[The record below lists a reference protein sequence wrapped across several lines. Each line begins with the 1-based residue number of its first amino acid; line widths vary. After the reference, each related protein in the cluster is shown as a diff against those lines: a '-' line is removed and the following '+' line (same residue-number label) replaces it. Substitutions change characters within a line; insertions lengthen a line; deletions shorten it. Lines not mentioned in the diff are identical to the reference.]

1 MLHSHTSTAATLS
14 PKSSSPTPEAAS
26 PIQLKQQ
33 TPRSFPTPPTSA
45 TKDLFSPVE
54 STTPTSTLLTVSAK
68 LEDREEIMT
77 SKSNVAPTSR
87 SHSPSPLLWNET
99 GWNAGNF
106 TFSPFSNEDNQKEEE
121 GKKGRRFEERRSSA
135 TDSDKSSS
143 LHSSTTPSSSEESKK
158 EEVTKKSTT
167 FGFSKLAP
175 TAQPFVFSP
184 KPAQHTPTVSTP
196 PFARLSPLTTTS
208 IPRHS
213 SLPFPATS
221 SHSSTNSP
229 LEPPHSA
236 MPRFNTSGQFLD
248 QGSRYDIAEEI
259 LQLQGGGFE
268 SGGVGDQVE
277 ELSTYDSFG
286 EGADGGGWTAEQQ
299 QHFNSMFASPYQGSP
314 ERSRSSSVAS
324 SSSFFSSPHRSSV
337 DRNATVQQHLTSYF
351 GPSPVDVAPLN
362 LPAGFDNF
370 TPHLSRTSS
379 MSSFDSQIYPPL
391 AHPEPF
397 NLTPEDPLYIQAR
410 EIYTTSCCSTLKTA
424 PPPAKLWEIGEYFD
438 KAMNQENP
446 LAALYGVNSEQ
457 TKGFYANPATSGLNE
472 VVVKVA
478 AMRGRQN
485 QMLSVQRS
493 AAGQILP
500 GPSPN
505 NRKLELYKTE
515 LCRSWEEKGTW

>member
-1 MLHSHTSTAATLS
+1 MQ
-14 PKSSSPTPEAAS
+14 EG
-26 PIQLKQQ
+26 
-33 TPRSFPTPPTSA
+33 
-45 TKDLFSPVE
+45 E
-54 STTPTSTLLTVSAK
+54 
-68 LEDREEIMT
+68 
-77 SKSNVAPTSR
+77 
-87 SHSPSPLLWNET
+87 
-99 GWNAGNF
+99 GG
-106 TFSPFSNEDNQKEEE
+106 EE
-121 GKKGRRFEERRSSA
+121 GKGRRFEQERRSS
-135 TDSDKSSS
+135 TNDSDKSSS
-143 LHSSTTPSSSEESKK
+143 LHSSTTPSSASAEEGKK
-158 EEVTKKSTT
+158 EEGMKKKSTS
-167 FGFSKLAP
+167 GFSKLAP

-184 KPAQHTPTVSTP
+184 KPTQHTPTVSTP

-208 IPRHS
+208 VPRHS

-221 SHSSTNSP
+221 SHSSNNSP

-248 QGSRYDIAEEI
+248 KGSRYNIAEEI

-268 SGGVGDQVE
+268 GVGNQVE
-277 ELSTYDSFG
+277 ELSTYDSFC

-299 QHFNSMFASPYQGSP
+299 QHFNSMFASPYEGSP
-314 ERSRSSSVAS
+314 ERSRSSSNAS
-324 SSSFFSSPHRSSV
+324 SSSFFGSYRSSI

-351 GPSPVDVAPLN
+351 GPSPVDIAPLN

-515 LCRSWEEKGTW
+515 LCRSWEEKGSW